1 MSNPISAHK
10 VGLAFG
16 GTISFWHLVWS
27 ILVGLGWAQPLI
39 NWLFRLHM
47 IQPPY
52 TITPFSFG
60 SAAILIIVTA
70 IFGYLVGFVIGSI
83 WNRVQK

>member
-16 GTISFWHLVWS
+16 GAIGFWHLVWS